1 MTTRA
6 VPAAAHEGLAARLWH
21 GVVAY
26 ALKFGVVGLIGL
38 VIDVALFNAL
48 RLGFLGADG
57 WAQSALGA
65 KTISTSVAIVF
76 NWLGNRYWTFR
87 RHRRRH
93 ALREFAEYAIVS
105 VGGMAISL
113 ACLWISHHL
122 MGFTSL
128 LADNISTNV
137 IGLALGTAFRF
148 FLYRYWVFG
157 HHRADGLSNLARV
170 EEAQRALFEEPPL
183 EPAPL
188 EDYSP
193 PPRNQTSS
201 MERCSSES
209 LKAAKSSWD
218 LHRYRPAYSPVAAS
232 LRIMRVLPFGSVSRW
247 ITVLPS

>member
-1 MTTRA
+1 VSATLPSLASRA
-6 VPAAAHEGLAARLWH
+6 WH
-21 GVVAY
+21 GFLAY
-26 ALKFGVVGLIGL
+26 LVKFGVVGLIGF
-38 VIDVALFNAL
+38 VIDIALFNAL
-48 RLGFLGADG
+48 RVGLLGEGT
-57 WAQSALGA
+57 WAQSAIGA

-113 ACLWISHHL
+113 ACLWISHHVL
-122 MGFTSL
+122 GLTSL

-148 FLYRYWVFG
+148 LLYRYWVFG
-157 HHRADGLSNLARV
+157 HHRDDGLSNRARV

-188 EDYSP
+188 ESSPRSGPGPGSRSGAEPGSDYSP
-193 PPRNQTSS
+193 PPRN
-201 MERCSSES
+201 
-209 LKAAKSSWD
+209 
-218 LHRYRPAYSPVAAS
+218 H
-232 LRIMRVLPFGSVSRW
+232 GG
-247 ITVLPS
+247 

>member
-1 MTTRA
+1 MSATLRTLASRA
-6 VPAAAHEGLAARLWH
+6 WH
-21 GVVAY
+21 GFLAY
-26 ALKFGVVGLIGL
+26 LVKFGVVGLIGF
-38 VIDVALFNAL
+38 VIDIALFNAL
-48 RLGFLGADG
+48 RVGVFGEG
-57 WAQSALGA
+57 TWAQSAIGA

-105 VGGMAISL
+105 VGGMGISL

-122 MGFTSL
+122 LGFTSL

-157 HHRADGLSNLARV
+157 HHRSDGLSNLARV

-188 EDYSP
+188 EEDDPEPGAPAPVEVEGYSS
-193 PPRNQTSS
+193 PPRN
-201 MERCSSES
+201 
-209 LKAAKSSWD
+209 
-218 LHRYRPAYSPVAAS
+218 H
-232 LRIMRVLPFGSVSRW
+232 GG
-247 ITVLPS
+247 